1 MELRPLGAD
10 ECQQLAV
17 ALGDTSDTTIEVH
30 SLERGLCRAFT
41 LGAPDAFRAAL
52 VETEYLTAE
61 PHGFAD
67 NPTDL
72 CALLEKVQG
81 WDCVLVASGLAE
93 PLEQLVRKRITP
105 NIRIYESVHLEL
117 HRPASLYEHPAVRG
131 FDTADLPFLEVSSKE
146 LGPDGFAT
154 TEECVTV
161 GSVAGALVKGKILSV
176 AYIDSMTNRFG
187 TITINTMEGHRGQGL
202 ATAAASIVARK
213 IQSQGRIPV
222 WYTGADNA
230 SSLRVAAKV
239 GFSEVSRPKYVIKS

>member
-17 ALGDTSDTTIEVH
+17 ALGYTSDTTVEVH

-41 LGAPDAFRAAL
+41 LGAPGAFDAAL
-52 VETEYLTAE
+52 VETENLAAE

-67 NPTDL
+67 DPADL
-72 CALLEKVQG
+72 CSLLEKVQG

-105 NIRIYESVHLEL
+105 NTRIYESVHAEL
-117 HRPASLYEHPAVRG
+117 HRPAGHYVHPSVRG
-131 FDTADLPFLEVSSKE
+131 FDTADLPFLEVSSRE

-154 TEECVTV
+154 IEECVTV
-161 GSVAGALVKGKILSV
+161 GSVAGAFIDGEIVSV
-176 AYIDSMTNRFG
+176 AYVDSLTSRFG
-187 TITINTMEGHRGQGL
+187 AVTINTMERHRGQGL
-202 ATAAASIVARK
+202 ATAAASIVAKRL
-213 IQSQGRIPV
+213 QSQGRMPV

-230 SSLRVAAKV
+230 SSLRVAAKL
-239 GFSEVSRPKYVIKS
+239 GFSEVSRPKYVVRS